1 MGDYSA
7 KSLAMTQQLGYTS
20 VFWGFAHVD
29 YDEKH
34 QPPVP
39 ATISLVLSG
48 SHPGAIFLLHAIS
61 TSDTKALDAIIKGLR
76 AQGYEF
82 GTLAP
87 H

>member
-1 MGDYSA
+1 
-7 KSLAMTQQLGYTS
+7 
-20 VFWGFAHVD
+20 
-29 YDEKH
+29 
-34 QPPVP
+34 
-39 ATISLVLSG
+39 VLSG